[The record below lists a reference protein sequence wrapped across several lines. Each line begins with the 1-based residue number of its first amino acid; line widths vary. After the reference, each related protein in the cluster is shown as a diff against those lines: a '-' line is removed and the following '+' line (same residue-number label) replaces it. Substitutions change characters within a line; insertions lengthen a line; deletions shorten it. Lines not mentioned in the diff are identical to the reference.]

1 MTTCNLRYSK
11 KHHRVCAFFYA
22 VLGYKFVDMFLSVI
36 VTMIRYTITKFV
48 GKIAVAQRGIT
59 ITVCWV
65 EKDVQRDK
73 ILEAV
78 LGYVKIS

>member
-1 MTTCNLRYSK
+1 
-11 KHHRVCAFFYA
+11 
-22 VLGYKFVDMFLSVI
+22 
-36 VTMIRYTITKFV
+36 MIRYTITKFV